1 MRIPASGNIS
11 PEQTLAAQNTMQKSD
26 GNIHGNAKNQ
36 RVEVKQPAVA
46 KKNESVETPLVHTPP
61 ALYHA
66 SHQSQ
71 IKPDDHY
78 KTLKV

>member
-1 MRIPASGNIS
+1 MRIPCFWQHFPRADPRSTKDNA
-11 PEQTLAAQNTMQKSD
+11 ESD
-26 GNIHGNAKNQ
+26 GNIHGNAKNK
-36 RVEVKQPAVA
+36 RVEASKAADA

-66 SHQSQ
+66 SQSQ

-78 KTLKV
+78 KTLKI